1 LKKEKI
7 VLNWNTFLNWNT
19 SQRVLQIVGPSNI
32 DLFFHLKPFSMES
45 QVKSLSVS
53 LSEAVQYA
61 KLVSLADLIYKQAV
75 ANSDTS
81 TQLNPSLKAYQ
92 YICNNYPELVDKDF
106 MTDYDLLYNVQMNDI
121 IAKGNPDLV
130 YYGFIAQNKSTKD
143 YVMAIRG
150 TENLLEVI
158 ADILL
163 LPTAFKEFNNNGQVP
178 SGFYD
183 LYESGLIVSPPD
195 AGKQIIPLLLKIV
208 AADPALMMPDARN
221 VRTVIA
227 GHSLG
232 ATLATYY
239 AAASTTGLGK
249 GLDLTVYTYASPMT
263 GDATFA
269 DAYNST
275 VTDNYRIYNVP
286 DLVPK
291 VPEYFE
297 NNVNIY
303 TQVAGGYK
311 IDSSQYNPPVNP
323 GPVCAHQLPVYLYT
337 LGKLN
342 GTDTPELLN
351 PADIGILNCRIGS

>member
-1 LKKEKI
+1 
-7 VLNWNTFLNWNT
+7 
-19 SQRVLQIVGPSNI
+19 
-32 DLFFHLKPFSMES
+32 MES

-53 LSEAVQYA
+53 LSEAIEYA
-61 KLVSLADLIYKQAV
+61 QLVNLADLVFKQAV
-75 ANSDTS
+75 FNSDTS
-81 TQLNPSLKAYQ
+81 AQLNPPLQAYKD
-92 YICNNYPELVDKDF
+92 ICKNYPLLVDEDF
-106 MTDYDLLYNVQMNDI
+106 ATNYDLLYNVQMNDI
-121 IAKGNPDLV
+121 IDQKNLDLV

-158 ADILL
+158 ADAFFV
-163 LPTAFKEFNNNGQVP
+163 PTAFKEFNNNAQVP

-195 AGKQIIPLLLKIV
+195 SDKQIIPLLLKIV
-208 AADPALMMPDARN
+208 AGDPALMMPDASN

-249 GLDLTVYTYASPMT
+249 GLDLSVYTYASPMT
-263 GDATFA
+263 GDANFA
-269 DAYNST
+269 DAYNSS
-275 VTDNYRIYNVP
+275 VTDNHRIYNAPDIVP
-286 DLVPK
+286 NI
-291 VPEYFE
+291 PEYFE

-311 IDSSQYNPPVNP
+311 IDSSLYSSVKP
-323 GPVCAHQLPVYLYT
+323 GAGCAHQLPVYLYT
-337 LGKLN
+337 LEKLN
-342 GTDTPELLN
+342 GIDKPEILN
-351 PADIGILNCRIGS
+351 PSVIGITDCNAKKS